1 MKRFH
6 ILIYKTAD
14 NYIEKR
20 APHRSNHLN
29 LVKQAMQEKQII
41 MGGALD
47 NPANEAFIVFNEAS
61 VAEAFAKND
70 PYVKNG
76 AVKEWL
82 VRPWNVFTEM
92 SDFKI

>member
-1 MKRFH
+1 MKKFH
-6 ILIYKTAD
+6 ILIYKTAA
-14 NYIEKR
+14 NYVEKR
-20 APHRSNHLN
+20 APYRSTHLN
-29 LVKQAMQEKQII
+29 LVQQAMQEGKIV

-47 NPANEAFIVFNEAS
+47 NPADEAFIVFKDANE
-61 VAEAFAKND
+61 AEAFAKND

-92 SDFKI
+92 NDFKI